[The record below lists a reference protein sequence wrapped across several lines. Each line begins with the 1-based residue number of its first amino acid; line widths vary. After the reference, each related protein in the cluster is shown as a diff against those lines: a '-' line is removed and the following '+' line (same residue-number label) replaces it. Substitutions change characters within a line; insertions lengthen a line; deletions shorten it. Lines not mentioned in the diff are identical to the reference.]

1 MIDLYSRNE
10 AIPSGPNSRPIPEA
24 LRPPNGASG
33 FNVNAFTETVPVTS
47 PHAHGPELALVVSA
61 YYFGLMAQERQ
72 SRAAPA
78 EYDLDAVRSE
88 WIGRTVA
95 SSRGRY
101 PVEHDP
107 IRRYCH
113 MVGDTNPLYLDPDE
127 ARAGPYGRVIV
138 PLPLVPYF
146 AGNGPWPR
154 HSVMRERRA
163 ASPSFTYGVPTP
175 GDRGLNM
182 NTTWTYLQPVGVG
195 DQLRAQVVIN
205 DVFTKPVRL
214 DPAAI
219 WIVTLTS
226 IRNQVDEIVMETR
239 NTVLVHRS
247 RAELSGADGR

>member
-1 MIDLYSRNE
+1 
-10 AIPSGPNSRPIPEA
+10 
-24 LRPPNGASG
+24 
-33 FNVNAFTETVPVTS
+33 
-47 PHAHGPELALVVSA
+47 
-61 YYFGLMAQERQ
+61 MAPERQ
-72 SRAAPA
+72 TRAALA
-78 EYDLDAVRSE
+78 EYDLDAVRSG

-154 HSVMRERRA
+154 PVPTGEGRV
-163 ASPSFTYGVPTP
+163 ASRSFTHGVPTP

-182 NTTWTYLQPVGVG
+182 NTAWAYLEPVGVG
-195 DQLRAQVVIN
+195 DQLAARVVI
-205 DVFTKPVRL
+205 DDIFIKPVRL

-226 IRNQVDEIVMETR
+226 IRNQVDQVVMETR

-247 RAELSGADGR
+247 RAELTGDE